1 MSRVIRILLVL
12 LLATALPVRGVA
24 GATMLFCAQAG
35 SAVAAEHAAAHAMNV
50 DDHAMHDTDAH
61 AAHHEAQSETGATND
76 APQSPD
82 ENLHAGCST
91 SGACCT
97 GVAAGPLFP
106 QPAGITPLAPPI
118 PFRAPLYASVDLDH
132 AERPPLA

>member
-1 MSRVIRILLVL
+1 MSRVIRIFLVL
-12 LLATALPVRGVA
+12 LLAAALPVRGVA
-24 GATMLFCAQAG
+24 GATMLFCADAG
-35 SAVAAEHAAAHAMNV
+35 SAVAADHATAHAVSV
-50 DDHAMHDTDAH
+50 DDHAMHDMDAH
-61 AAHHEAQSETGATND
+61 AAHHEASSETGAANETSLG
-76 APQSPD
+76 QD
-82 ENLHAGCST
+82 ENHHAGCSA

>member
-12 LLATALPVRGVA
+12 LLAFALPVRGVA

-35 SAVAAEHAAAHAMNV
+35 SATATEHATTHAVSV
-50 DDHAMHDTDAH
+50 DEHAMHDMDAH
-61 AAHHEAQSETGATND
+61 AAHHEAQSDTGAMND
-76 APQSPD
+76 ASQGPN
-82 ENLHAGCST
+82 ENHHAGCST

-106 QPAGITPLAPPI
+106 QPAGIAPLAPPI